1 LIALVCIWIHFLL
14 ADGRINLN
22 WRGGT
27 ALLKRQLHGWPI
39 AVYVFIII
47 REIFC

>member
-1 LIALVCIWIHFLL
+1 MIALVCISIHFLL